1 MEEKVEGIYDYEDN
15 VEGLQLAFDL
25 KKSRLKGS
33 GQNTRKSLFHR
44 VSVLGKIASEWNFLL
59 PFET

>member
-44 VSVLGKIASEWNFLL
+44 VSVLGKIASE
-59 PFET
+59 